1 MVENPL
7 TCAKK
12 RKARILILVVLA
24 LVLLVAGMYHDR
36 HAASAYDER
45 NVWIRAFSPAEEE
58 GPFFA
63 EGFVDPA
70 GPGRMSH
77 VSSVAPLPGG
87 NVAVVWYSGSRE
99 GARDIAIHY
108 AEYDPESGW
117 GASRVLLT
125 CEQCAHEL
133 GRHVKKLGN
142 PVLVGDAMDRLWLF
156 YASVVE
162 GGWSMA
168 SINYKVSRDWGKTWS
183 RSEKIVL
190 SPFFNLTN
198 NVKNKALLL
207 DDGSFLLP
215 VYHELIRKMSYILHV
230 IPNDGGLRCELIRI
244 GTKGKAIQPALLHE
258 GGRSLLALMRNMNGG
273 SALMSRSY
281 DLGRTWTPIV
291 ESSLPNPNSG
301 FDAIGVDGAGYLAVV
316 NDSGDRSRLALMLS
330 ADRGRTWRTIHVLE
344 DRAGREYSYPSI
356 VRSGNGRYHIT
367 YTYERT
373 RIKHATFNSAWLEE
387 KIDRR

>member
-1 MVENPL
+1 V
-7 TCAKK
+7 KK
-12 RKARILILVVLA
+12 RNVRNLLLVLLA
-24 LVLLVAGMYHDR
+24 AVLLVAGMYHDR
-36 HAASAYDER
+36 QAASAYEER
-45 NVWIRAFSPAEEE
+45 TVWTPAFSPAGDA

-63 EGFVDPA
+63 GGFVDPA

-87 NVAVVWYSGSRE
+87 NVAAVWYSGSRE
-99 GARDIAIHY
+99 GARDVAIHY
-108 AEYDPESGW
+108 AEYDPAGLW

-125 CEQCAHEL
+125 REQCAHEL
-133 GRHVKKLGN
+133 GRRVKKLGN
-142 PVLVGDAMDRLWLF
+142 PVLVSDAMDRLWLF
-156 YASVVE
+156 FSSVVE

-168 SINYKVSRDWGKTWS
+168 SINYKVSHDWGKTWS

-198 NVKNKALLL
+198 NVKNKAVLL

-215 VYHELIRKMSYILHV
+215 VYQEFIRKMSYILHV
-230 IPNDGGLRCELIRI
+230 IPKDGGIRYELVRI
-244 GTKGKAIQPALLHE
+244 GTRGKAIQPALLHE
-258 GGRSLLALMRNMNGG
+258 GGRSLLALLRNMNGG
-273 SALMSRSY
+273 SALMSRSH
-281 DLGRTWTPIV
+281 DLGRTWSPIE

-301 FDAIGVDGAGYLAVV
+301 FDAIEIDGTGYLAVV
-316 NDSGDRSRLALMLS
+316 NDSGDRSRLAIMLS
-330 ADRGRTWRTIHVLE
+330 ADRGDTWRTVHVLE

-367 YTYERT
+367 YTYERK
-373 RIKHATFNSAWLEE
+373 RIKHVTFDRAWLKE